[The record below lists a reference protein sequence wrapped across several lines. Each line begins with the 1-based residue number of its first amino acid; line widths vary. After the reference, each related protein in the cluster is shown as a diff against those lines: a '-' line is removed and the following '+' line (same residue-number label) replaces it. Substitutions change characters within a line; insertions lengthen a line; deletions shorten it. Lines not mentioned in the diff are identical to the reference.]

1 MQLYYGIHIS
11 IAAEFQYNLQYLLYI
26 QYRFRASYRREKV
39 NPFSPRP
46 SQTTPLCYF
55 TQSTSHWL
63 CQTILLIK
71 KESLDGKGLNG
82 FLVKTMISNWTIP
95 RKTRRSLWLNEEPR
109 WSWVLSGE
117 RNDLWVRALINNS
130 WLERDQFIF
139 SAKLFKASLETG
151 KKKSK
156 EIILK
161 LTKSS
166 KYCQDMRLYINW

>member
-46 SQTTPLCYF
+46 SQTAPPFVILLNL
-55 TQSTSHWL
+55 HWL

-71 KESLDGKGLNG
+71 KESLDGKGLNC

-95 RKTRRSLWLNEEPR
+95 RKTRRSLWLNDEPR

-117 RNDLWVRALINNS
+117 RNDLWVRALISNS

-139 SAKLFKASLETG
+139 SAKLFKASLETA
-151 KKKSK
+151 KKKK
-156 EIILK
+156 
-161 LTKSS
+161 
-166 KYCQDMRLYINW
+166 